1 MNRITTI
8 GYVLDSDSSLVTLD
22 LYKPGKKL
30 VQENHLQWKEH
41 HLQFFLVLAV
51 LLYSALYANLKII
64 YACQIDVNAL

>member
-8 GYVLDSDSSLVTLD
+8 GYVLDSNSSLVILD
-22 LYKPGKKL
+22 KPGKKL